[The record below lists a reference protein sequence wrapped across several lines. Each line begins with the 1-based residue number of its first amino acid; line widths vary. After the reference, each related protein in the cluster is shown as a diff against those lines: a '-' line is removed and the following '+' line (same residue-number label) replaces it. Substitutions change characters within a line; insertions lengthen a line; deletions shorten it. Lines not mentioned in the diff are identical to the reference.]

1 MKVIN
6 EIKFNNVTVSF
17 LQCKLLY
24 ACMHTHTHTHTH
36 MHACKHTHTH
46 TGMQVHTHTHT
57 TTTIIQVIRPT
68 SSHPNIAIRTTT
80 PMKSVTMINGVRN
93 PHTGHKP
100 FRRLKQNRFIRKL
113 PESKN
118 IYLSVTLKC
127 AQEFVLVTFHS
138 LQCVNKW
145 TQ

>member
-1 MKVIN
+1 MKNIF
-6 EIKFNNVTVSF
+6 KLF
-17 LQCKLLY
+17 LLYKLLEWLSKEIQSFKV
-24 ACMHTHTHTHTH
+24 ANCSHVSVH
-36 MHACKHTHTH
+36 
-46 TGMQVHTHTHT
+46 MQVHTHTHT